1 MTHFKH
7 LLTLLLA
14 VTCLHVSA
22 KAAPAEEVSND
33 LPAITFMSGTT
44 TLSDN
49 LTVPNGTLI
58 QLQANNFPEDAAF
71 SYLIGTQAAKS
82 KDFKSATTAQKDGF
96 TINKGKTLVYQH
108 GIPVFASYTSSQP
121 IVLSVQVSKPTNGT
135 DKNGKVTTTYSP
147 YDGYSDIYTLTLNID
162 GTTATVAPPTIAPKT
177 NTEDG
182 QDKDPNTNTI
192 LTLSE
197 SSVTTGATGN
207 TVFAK
212 YSTRKPYTA
221 LQLMAEPNLQ
231 LGEHG
236 AGTIGIFST
245 QTAPARR
252 TTALQVQHNFKYSD
266 KDGDKYYDVASDV
279 TVVYYWYTTDRN
291 KAVIKA
297 VPKEIKTT
305 PQDIKN
311 GNNTSQITIT
321 F

>member
-71 SYLIGTQAAKS
+71 SYLIGTKAAAA
-82 KDFKSATTAQKDGF
+82 KDFKSASTAQKDGF

-108 GIPVFASYTSSQP
+108 GIPVFASYTDSQP

-147 YDGYSDIYTLTLNID
+147 YDGYSTIYTLTLNID
-162 GTTATVAPPTIAPKT
+162 GTTTTVAPPHYCA
-177 NTEDG
+177 
-182 QDKDPNTNTI
+182 
-192 LTLSE
+192 
-197 SSVTTGATGN
+197 
-207 TVFAK
+207 
-212 YSTRKPYTA
+212 
-221 LQLMAEPNLQ
+221 
-231 LGEHG
+231 
-236 AGTIGIFST
+236 
-245 QTAPARR
+245 
-252 TTALQVQHNFKYSD
+252 
-266 KDGDKYYDVASDV
+266 
-279 TVVYYWYTTDRN
+279 
-291 KAVIKA
+291 
-297 VPKEIKTT
+297 
-305 PQDIKN
+305 
-311 GNNTSQITIT
+311 
-321 F
+321 